1 LKEQRNISPL
11 ATVSFIQIRPIYA
24 SDELFEITLH
34 YKNRTTYWRKY
45 TVQSAETGSSVGNIV
60 SGYGHE
66 VEQWVISIRTFKSVF
81 RTSGGVGGG
90 GMEVEGTT
98 CRPGNELALFPPM

>member
-34 YKNRTTYWRKY
+34 YESRTAYWRKY
-45 TVQSAETGSSVGNIV
+45 TVQSAETVSSVGNIV

-66 VEQWVISIRTFKSVF
+66 VEQWVISIRTFKSLF
-81 RTSGGVGGG
+81 RTSGGRGGG
-90 GMEVEGTT
+90 GKGSWGEQI
-98 CRPGNELALFPPM
+98 APP